1 MPESSWLCCSQCSSL
16 HVLLSPERENT
27 HETHAGELN
36 KIRWFWSHFS
46 LLMSALIPNWSVEY
60 NKCFFYALNQS
71 SVTDFEDKLN
81 DKSNRAALL
90 MS

>member
-36 KIRWFWSHFS
+36 KIPWFWSASQSNSLKTDPFVPIYHSPS
-46 LLMSALIPNWSVEY
+46 LLISML
-60 NKCFFYALNQS
+60 
-71 SVTDFEDKLN
+71 
-81 DKSNRAALL
+81 
-90 MS
+90 